1 MRRVLHGRN
10 EFTAGSDGVRHLQGT
25 YINIDDAL
33 CRYNALRE
41 CLAPGNPAFK
51 NRRAGN
57 GNFA

>member
-1 MRRVLHGRN
+1 MISVLHGRT
-10 EFTAGSDGVRHLQGT
+10 EFSADSNGVRHLQGT

-33 CRYNALRE
+33 CRYNALRYRFADTHPE
-41 CLAPGNPAFK
+41 MK